1 MAMYINKQLLSVGY
15 NGSNAMV
22 VENGG
27 CYEISINAHAYIIK
41 SIHMYIATHDVY
53 S

>member
-15 NGSNAMV
+15 NCSNAMV
-22 VENGG
+22 VGSGG

-41 SIHMYIATHDVY
+41 SIHMYIRSYT
-53 S
+53 